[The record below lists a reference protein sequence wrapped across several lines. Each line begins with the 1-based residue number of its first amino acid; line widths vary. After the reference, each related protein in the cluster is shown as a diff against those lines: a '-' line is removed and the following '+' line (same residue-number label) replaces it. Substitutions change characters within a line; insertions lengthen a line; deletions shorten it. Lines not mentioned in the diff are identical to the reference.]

1 MLGFSYHNIQD
12 NYLINKSGVKQVEAK
27 PFIDQLDEK
36 IQEKHLLNHPFYETW
51 NAGELSHEAIKE
63 YSAQYFKHVSSFPR
77 YLSSIHSNCDDLKTR
92 QMLLDNLIDEE
103 RGSEN
108 HPELWMRFAEGM
120 GNSRESVENKEAMQ
134 EIEEL
139 VATFY
144 SLSKSEQYHVGLA
157 ALYCYESMQPEISET
172 KKDGLQKFYGI
183 EDEKT
188 LKFFTV
194 HMHADKWHREVVRN
208 LLVEL
213 SDTKEK
219 QKEILAAIDSAL
231 LALNNF
237 LSGMERKYC

>member
-1 MLGFSYHNIQD
+1 M
-12 NYLINKSGVKQVEAK
+12 EAK
-27 PFIDQLDEK
+27 PFIDQVDKK
-36 IQEKHLLNHPFYETW
+36 IQDKHLLNHPFYKTW

-77 YLSSIHSNCDDLKTR
+77 YLSSIHSNCDDLKIR

-120 GNSRESVENKEAMQ
+120 GNSRKSVENKRAMQ

-183 EDEKT
+183 KDEKT

-194 HMHADKWHREVVRN
+194 HMHADKWHREVVRS

-219 QKEILAAIDSAL
+219 QEEILAAVDSAL
-231 LALNNF
+231 LTLNNF
-237 LSGMERKYC
+237 LSGMEREYC

>member
-1 MLGFSYHNIQD
+1 M
-12 NYLINKSGVKQVEAK
+12 EAK

-36 IQEKHLLNHPFYETW
+36 IQEKHLLNHPFYESW
-51 NAGELSHEAIKE
+51 NAGELSHDTIQE

-108 HPELWMRFAEGM
+108 HPELWMRFAESM
-120 GNSRESVENKEAMQ
+120 GNSRKSVENKKAMK

-183 EDEKT
+183 KDEKA

-219 QKEILAAIDSAL
+219 QEEILAAVDSAL

-237 LSGMERKYC
+237 LSGMEREYC

>member
-1 MLGFSYHNIQD
+1 M
-12 NYLINKSGVKQVEAK
+12 EAK
-27 PFIDQLDEK
+27 PFIDQLDQK

-51 NAGELSHEAIKE
+51 NAGKLSHEAIKE

-108 HPELWMRFAEGM
+108 HPELWMRFAESM
-120 GNSRESVENKEAMQ
+120 GNSRKSVENKKAMK

-172 KKDGLQKFYGI
+172 KKDGLQRFYGI
-183 EDEKT
+183 KDEKA

-208 LLVEL
+208 LLAEL

-219 QKEILAAIDSAL
+219 QGEILAAVDSAL
-231 LALNNF
+231 LVLNNF
-237 LSGMERKYC
+237 LSGMEREYC